1 MRRIVEFIL
10 SDGMNTE
17 GQLFRVK
24 KDVSIH
30 FVPDVSLI
38 GHHVRFFINYPNPE
52 NPKIKRLEY
61 RELSMVN
68 PTISKQPADC
78 FDNFFEL
85 SPLPVSGS
93 FHFYFTVDGSAPSTV
108 DKKEKV
114 KISGCGYLTV
124 DPHFGAKPSDVE
136 IADGAVDRSWDL
148 DGVVLQT
155 YLPKN
160 LGHFNEWESRLMTAK
175 EGKYNMIHFT
185 PLQELGYSGSAYS
198 LRDQLKVNPTF
209 TPPGATRPVDW
220 TDVGKFLQHLEND
233 WSILSMADLVFN
245 HTSNDSP
252 WLHKHPECAYNV
264 VNSPHLVPAYLLDFI
279 IWRLTVETT
288 AGNLANVGVPARL
301 CNPSS
306 EIPAMRTWLNA
317 QIEKA
322 HLDEF
327 FLADIP
333 TIKQEFVSWLLS
345 AKSSI
350 DSVSYVSK
358 TDSLVLKVA
367 GKRKGRRFGGMVDFK
382 LARKLFVGVTDHS
395 MPFTEAAATA
405 AANRLGIK
413 LEELN
418 SSKSQEVASHLQA
431 AVDNVIANANY
442 RFYDPHGLKLETVT
456 LDTPIMWSY
465 FYQPAPN
472 VATLEEAEAVLDTP
486 DATRIMAFNGWVIN
500 DNPLRNFAEPDS
512 YVYLRR
518 ELVVWGDSVKL
529 RYGDKREDCPYLW
542 DRMAEYTELTARL
555 FHAVRLDNCHSTP
568 LHVAQY
574 MLDRARA
581 IRPNLYVVAEL
592 FTNSEYQDNIFINK
606 LGLNSLIRE
615 SLQPHNAQALGS
627 QLYRYGV
634 TRPAGAFFNHIG
646 HQQLFPSVAHA
657 LVYDQTHDNPSVAEK
672 HCVYDFL
679 PLAGLNAILC
689 CAIGSTRGYDELV
702 PHNIDVVH
710 ETRPYAKWPDIVNR
724 QTGLIEIK
732 SILNEMHTWL
742 SSQGFTETF
751 VDQCSANVIAVTRIC
766 PETRESVILVAHTAF
781 NYDVVHQGRVDFKPI
796 ELGGEINRVLL
807 EVQTVYTG
815 KNRAESD
822 YVRDSQFINGL
833 PNVRF
838 PFLANVDASESK
850 MIRVERYSTKH
861 GSQLDR
867 LHFHNFPPGSVVV
880 LSARLNE
887 SQEKAMVH
895 LNAMLNTQFGCSLYK
910 PRMSIKMGHGAK
922 AYTPHVLSS
931 RPSLIEA
938 NTLRMLFSELS
949 LIDINR
955 ILFRCEVEELADG
968 LNCGAYDVPGYG
980 RLCYCGFESIA
991 AVLEDIRDKNDLGH
1005 PVCAHLRSGD
1015 WLANYLCDR
1024 LCTIP
1029 NNAESI
1035 LSPALVQIGKTLKQ
1049 LFAPLSDL
1057 PRYLVPAY
1065 FETLILSI
1073 RQLAHK
1079 ETIFRMASWIQSTSS
1094 VIKRLAIATV
1104 QFYGFI
1110 GDCRLP
1116 SPAPLLPE
1124 EVKPIANQPSGVP
1137 LHCSLSAGLP
1147 HFAGGMWRSW
1157 GRDTFIALRGCL
1169 LLTERYEDA
1178 ANIILSYASLT
1189 RHGLIPNLTGEGF
1202 HVHPRYNCRDA
1213 VWYWLY
1219 AIVCY
1224 EATVIHNQSAH
1235 TSQAESGS
1243 NNTVEGTVKQ
1253 VNAHAVSPTNNKVA
1267 WIQSSLGSKSLL
1279 HRPVWRWFPSNDS
1292 IGWPDEKSQPRL
1304 SLISERA
1311 QALHEV
1317 VQEVLQCH
1325 VTGIDFVERGAGPQ
1339 LDEHM
1344 KPEGFRVT
1352 ASVDPTTGF
1361 PRGGN
1366 AYNCGTW
1373 MDKMGSSDTA
1383 RNRGMPATPR
1393 DGSAVELIGL
1403 AYAVIDW
1410 LNKANKNEDDANA
1423 SYYPYAGVQLPDGK
1437 FFTWSDWLSRL
1448 KESFEPAFWI
1458 PSDTA
1463 DPTLAYNRGIYR
1475 DSVGSSAGYTD
1486 NQLRPNFLVTM
1497 VLAPS
1502 LFTPER
1508 AWAALEIARER
1519 LVGPFGMRTLGTN
1532 DMAYRGDYHNDVDS
1546 TDYATAKGFN
1556 YHQGPEWL
1564 WPTGYYLRARL
1575 IFARILSANPQ
1586 YKSLLNNTLSECQN
1600 TLARLDKTIRS
1611 TPWRSLPELT
1621 NSNGQFCRD
1630 SCAAQAWS
1638 VGCALEAAYD
1648 LLFTTQL
1655 L

>member
-1 MRRIVEFIL
+1 MRRVVELII

-24 KDVSIH
+24 KDVSVH

-38 GHHVRFFINYPNPE
+38 GRHVRFFINYPNPE
-52 NPKIKRLEY
+52 NLKFKRLEY
-61 RELSMVN
+61 RELSMIN
-68 PTISKQPADC
+68 PTISKLPADC

-85 SPLPVSGS
+85 APLPISGS

-108 DKKEKV
+108 DRKEKA

-124 DPHFGAKPSDVE
+124 DPHFGTKPSAVE
-136 IADGAVDRSWDL
+136 TADGAVDRSWDL

-209 TPPGATRPVDW
+209 TPPDATRPVDW
-220 TDVGKFLQHLEND
+220 TDVGNFLQHLEND
-233 WSILSMADLVFN
+233 WSVLSMADLVFN

-252 WLHKHPECAYNV
+252 WLHEHPECAFNV

-279 IWRLTVETT
+279 VRRLTVETA
-288 AGNLANVGVPARL
+288 AGNLASVGIPARL

-333 TIKQEFVSWLLS
+333 TVKQEFVSWLSPLPISGSFHFYFTVDGSAPSTVDRKEKAKISGCGYLTVDPHFGTKPSAVETADGAVDRSWDLDGVVLQTYLPKNLGHFNEWESRLMTAKEGKYNMIHFTPLQHLENDWSVLSMADLVFNHTSNDSPWLHEHPECAFNVVNSPHLVPAYLLDFIVRRLTVETAAGNLASVGIPARLCNPSSEIPAMRTWLNAQIEKAHLDEFFLADIPTVKQEFVSWLLS

-350 DSVSYVSK
+350 DSVSYVSR

-418 SSKSQEVASHLQA
+418 SSKSQEVASHLRA

-472 VATLEEAEAVLDTP
+472 VTTLEEAEAVLDTP
-486 DATRIMAFNGWVIN
+486 DAARIMAFNGWVIN

-542 DRMAEYTELTARL
+542 DRMADYTELTARL

-606 LGLNSLIRE
+606 LGLNSLIR
-615 SLQPHNAQALGS
+615 A
-627 QLYRYGV
+627 
-634 TRPAGAFFNHIG
+634 
-646 HQQLFPSVAHA
+646 
-657 LVYDQTHDNPSVAEK
+657 
-672 HCVYDFL
+672 
-679 PLAGLNAILC
+679 
-689 CAIGSTRGYDELV
+689 
-702 PHNIDVVH
+702 
-710 ETRPYAKWPDIVNR
+710 
-724 QTGLIEIK
+724 
-732 SILNEMHTWL
+732 
-742 SSQGFTETF
+742 TETTEYASMVSAQKVASHNWLTNYIF
-751 VDQCSANVIAVTRIC
+751 VFMKLTCSANVIAVTRIC

-781 NYDVVHQGRVDFKPI
+781 NYDVVNQGRVDFKPI

-815 KNRAESD
+815 TNRAESD

-838 PFLANVDASESK
+838 PFLENVDASESK

-887 SQEKAMVH
+887 SQEKAMVQ
-895 LNAMLNTQFGCSLYK
+895 LNAMLNTQFGFSLYK
-910 PRMSIKMGHGAK
+910 PRMSIKMGHGTK

-938 NTLRMLFSELS
+938 NTLRMLLSELS

-991 AVLEDIRDKNDLGH
+991 AIVEDIRDKNDLGH
-1005 PVCAHLRSGD
+1005 PICAHLRSGD

-1029 NNAESI
+1029 NNAENI

-1073 RQLAHK
+1073 RQLVHK
-1079 ETIFRMASWIQSTSS
+1079 E
-1094 VIKRLAIATV
+1094 V
-1104 QFYGFI
+1104 
-1110 GDCRLP
+1110 
-1116 SPAPLLPE
+1116 
-1124 EVKPIANQPSGVP
+1124 
-1137 LHCSLSAGLP
+1137 
-1147 HFAGGMWRSW
+1147 
-1157 GRDTFIALRGCL
+1157 GCYF
-1169 LLTERYEDA
+1169 T
-1178 ANIILSYASLT
+1178 LSY
-1189 RHGLIPNLTGEGF
+1189 F
-1202 HVHPRYNCRDA
+1202 
-1213 VWYWLY
+1213 
-1219 AIVCY
+1219 
-1224 EATVIHNQSAH
+1224 
-1235 TSQAESGS
+1235 
-1243 NNTVEGTVKQ
+1243 VK
-1253 VNAHAVSPTNNKVA
+1253 
-1267 WIQSSLGSKSLL
+1267 
-1279 HRPVWRWFPSNDS
+1279 
-1292 IGWPDEKSQPRL
+1292 
-1304 SLISERA
+1304 
-1311 QALHEV
+1311 
-1317 VQEVLQCH
+1317 
-1325 VTGIDFVERGAGPQ
+1325 
-1339 LDEHM
+1339 
-1344 KPEGFRVT
+1344 
-1352 ASVDPTTGF
+1352 
-1361 PRGGN
+1361 
-1366 AYNCGTW
+1366 
-1373 MDKMGSSDTA
+1373 
-1383 RNRGMPATPR
+1383 
-1393 DGSAVELIGL
+1393 
-1403 AYAVIDW
+1403 
-1410 LNKANKNEDDANA
+1410 
-1423 SYYPYAGVQLPDGK
+1423 
-1437 FFTWSDWLSRL
+1437 
-1448 KESFEPAFWI
+1448 
-1458 PSDTA
+1458 
-1463 DPTLAYNRGIYR
+1463 
-1475 DSVGSSAGYTD
+1475 
-1486 NQLRPNFLVTM
+1486 
-1497 VLAPS
+1497 
-1502 LFTPER
+1502 
-1508 AWAALEIARER
+1508 
-1519 LVGPFGMRTLGTN
+1519 
-1532 DMAYRGDYHNDVDS
+1532 
-1546 TDYATAKGFN
+1546 
-1556 YHQGPEWL
+1556 
-1564 WPTGYYLRARL
+1564 
-1575 IFARILSANPQ
+1575 
-1586 YKSLLNNTLSECQN
+1586 
-1600 TLARLDKTIRS
+1600 
-1611 TPWRSLPELT
+1611 
-1621 NSNGQFCRD
+1621 
-1630 SCAAQAWS
+1630 
-1638 VGCALEAAYD
+1638 
-1648 LLFTTQL
+1648 
-1655 L
+1655 

>member
-1 MRRIVEFIL
+1 MRRVVEFIL

-24 KDVSIH
+24 KDVS
-30 FVPDVSLI
+30 LI
-38 GHHVRFFINYPNPE
+38 GHQVRFFINYPDPE
-52 NPKIKRLEY
+52 NLKFKRLKY
-61 RELSMVN
+61 RELSMAN
-68 PTISKQPADC
+68 PTISKLPVDC

-93 FHFYFTVDGSAPSTV
+93 FHFYFTTDGSAPSSV
-108 DKKEKV
+108 VKKEKA

-124 DPHFGAKPSDVE
+124 DPHFGAKSSDVVTT
-136 IADGAVDRSWDL
+136 DGAVERSWDL

-209 TPPGATRPVDW
+209 TPPGSTKPVDW

-252 WLHKHPECAYNV
+252 WLHEHPECAYNV

-279 IWRLTVETT
+279 VWRLTVETA
-288 AGNLANVGVPARL
+288 AGNLADVGIPARL

-306 EIPAMRTWLNA
+306 EIPAMRSWLNA
-317 QIEKA
+317 QIQKA

-350 DSVSYVSK
+350 DSTSFVSN

-395 MPFTEAAATA
+395 MPFTEAVATA
-405 AANRLGIK
+405 AANQLGVK

-418 SSKSQEVASHLQA
+418 SSKTQEVAIHLRA

-456 LDTPIMWSY
+456 LDTPIMWRY

-472 VATLEEAEAVLDTP
+472 ITTLEEAEAVLNTP
-486 DATRIMAFNGWVIN
+486 DAARVMAFNGWVIN

-529 RYGDKREDCPYLW
+529 RYGDKWDDCPYLW

-574 MLDRARA
+574 MLDRART

-615 SLQPHNAQALGS
+615 SLQPHSAQALGS

-634 TRPAGAFFNHIG
+634 TRPAGAFFSHMG

-679 PLAGLNAILC
+679 PLAGLNAILS

-710 ETRPYAKWPDIVNR
+710 ETRPYAKWPDVVNR

-751 VDQCSANVIAVTRIC
+751 VDQ
-766 PETRESVILVAHTAF
+766 
-781 NYDVVHQGRVDFKPI
+781 
-796 ELGGEINRVLL
+796 
-807 EVQTVYTG
+807 
-815 KNRAESD
+815 
-822 YVRDSQFINGL
+822 
-833 PNVRF
+833 
-838 PFLANVDASESK
+838 
-850 MIRVERYSTKH
+850 
-861 GSQLDR
+861 
-867 LHFHNFPPGSVVV
+867 
-880 LSARLNE
+880 
-887 SQEKAMVH
+887 
-895 LNAMLNTQFGCSLYK
+895 FGCSLYK

-922 AYTPHVLSS
+922 AYTPHVPSS
-931 RPSLIEA
+931 QPSLIEP
-938 NTLRMLFSELS
+938 NSLRMLFSELS

-968 LNCGAYDVPGYG
+968 LNRGAYNVPGYG
-980 RLCYCGFESIA
+980 RLCYCGFE
-991 AVLEDIRDKNDLGH
+991 
-1005 PVCAHLRSGD
+1005 
-1015 WLANYLCDR
+1015 
-1024 LCTIP
+1024 TI
-1029 NNAESI
+1029 
-1035 LSPALVQIGKTLKQ
+1035 L
-1049 LFAPLSDL
+1049 
-1057 PRYLVPAY
+1057 
-1065 FETLILSI
+1065 
-1073 RQLAHK
+1073 
-1079 ETIFRMASWIQSTSS
+1079 RMASWIQSTSS
-1094 VIKRLAIATV
+1094 MIKRLAIATV

-1116 SPAPLLPE
+1116 SPAPLLPQ
-1124 EVKPIANQPSGVP
+1124 EVKLIANQPSGIP

-1178 ANIILSYASLT
+1178 ANIILSYASLA

-1224 EATVIHNQSAH
+1224 EATAVHRQSTH
-1235 TSQAESGS
+1235 TSQAESDS
-1243 NNTVEGTVKQ
+1243 NNTVEGAVNQ
-1253 VNAHAVSPTNNKVA
+1253 VNVRAVSSTNNKVA

-1279 HRPVWRWFPSNDS
+1279 HRPVWRWFPSDDS

-1304 SLISERA
+1304 SLISERS

-1325 VTGIDFVERGAGPQ
+1325 ATGIDFVERGAGPQ

-1352 ASVDPTTGF
+1352 ASVDPSTGF

-1383 RNRGMPATPR
+1383 RNRGIPATPR
-1393 DGSAVELIGL
+1393 DGSAVELVGL

-1410 LNKANKNEDDANA
+1410 LNKANKNEDNANA
-1423 SYYPYAGVQLPDGK
+1423 SYYPYAGVQLPNGK

-1448 KESFEPAFWI
+1448 RESFEPAFWI
-1458 PSDTA
+1458 PPDTT
-1463 DPTLAYNRGIYR
+1463 DPTLTYNRGIYR

-1519 LVGPFGMRTLGTN
+1519 LAGPFGMRTLGPN
-1532 DMAYRGDYHNDVDS
+1532 DMAYRGDYYNDVDS

-1575 IFARILSANPQ
+1575 LFAGILSANPR
-1586 YKSLLNNTLSECQN
+1586 YKSLLNNTMSECQN

-1638 VGCALEAAYD
+1638 VGCVLEAAYD
-1648 LLFTTQL
+1648 LLFTQQQL
-1655 L
+1655 